1 MGELL
6 SVIAYTLQDETER
19 GIEFS
24 NLAKIGQFHG
34 IRCSRILNLNFHY
47 ISYNWEI
54 S

>member
-24 NLAKIGQFHG
+24 NLAKIDKMFANFEFEIQF
-34 IRCSRILNLNFHY
+34 IQAIIEKFPK
-47 ISYNWEI
+47 IK
-54 S
+54 